1 MTASLAVNGEIAA
14 FLRTESTVVVSAASP
29 GGVPELCLG
38 LACLIDAD
46 GRRLRAVFD
55 QRSAGPLL
63 DLVAGGCDRVA
74 LVGSRPTDL
83 RTVQVKGH
91 GATLEPLPVSERA
104 EVARVLAA
112 MRIEFGRVGFGDP
125 YASTLLD
132 HDPAALVC
140 IGFVPD
146 AVFEQTPGP
155 RAGQALGAAAEGSP

>member
-1 MTASLAVNGEIAA
+1 MLATLVIRGEIAA
-14 FLRTESTVVVSAASP
+14 FLRTESSLVVSAANP

-38 LACLIDAD
+38 LACLIDAE

-63 DLVAGGCDRVA
+63 GLVAAGCDRVA
-74 LVGSRPTDL
+74 MVCSRPTDL

-91 GATLEPLPVSERA
+91 GATLEPLSVGERA
-104 EVARVLAA
+104 EVARVVAA
-112 MRIEFGRVGFGDP
+112 MRVEFGRIGFGDP

-132 HDPAALVC
+132 HDPAALIC

-155 RAGQALGAAAEGSP
+155 RAGQALGAAAGDAP